1 MLTRAG
7 VVLLAACGLLPCTAV
22 GSEAAKEPLREEIAI
37 QQAIYQTRGES
48 VPQGYVIDR
57 SLLAYVSL
65 LPAGFDRALA
75 SLRPSDRW
83 LDIGAGQGEAIL
95 DYYTPRY
102 DAMHPEGQ
110 AQRGKKAHAVAMSI
124 EDRRTA
130 RWQKTAATLG
140 PSQIRYLHGKR
151 LREYPNEELG
161 KFKLITD
168 LTGGFSYTRYLSVF
182 IQKVLD
188 ILELHGEFYSLLLDV
203 QLEDGSQRAV
213 AKDVQLLTEIE
224 NADGSEGT
232 VCSWLK
238 SIACVQVTCEADTR
252 MGRPIELYRIR
263 KVCETVKVHA
273 LQLVSFQAGTP
284 PQRRFS
290 AKTLT
295 AK

>member
-1 MLTRAG
+1 MLTRVG
-7 VVLLAACGLLPCTAV
+7 IVLLAACGLLPCTAA
-22 GSEAAKEPLREEIAI
+22 GSEAAKEPQREEIARH
-37 QQAIYQTRGES
+37 QAIYQTRGES

-65 LPAGFDRALA
+65 LPPGFDRALA

-95 DYYTPRY
+95 DYYTQRY

-110 AQRGKKAHAVAMSI
+110 SQRGRKAHAVAMSI

-130 RWQKTAATLG
+130 RWEKTEATLG
-140 PSQIRYLHGKR
+140 PSQIHYLHGKR
-151 LREYPNEELG
+151 LREYSNEDLG
-161 KFKLITD
+161 KFRLITD
-168 LTGGFSYTRYLSVF
+168 LTGGFSYTRYLSIF

-203 QLEDGSQRAV
+203 QLADGSQRAV

-224 NADGSEGT
+224 NADGSDGS

-238 SIACVQVTCEADTR
+238 SIACVEVTCEADTR
-252 MGRPIELYRIR
+252 LGRPIELYRMR
-263 KVCETVKVHA
+263 KVCETVKVPA
-273 LQLVSFQAGTP
+273 LQLISFQAGTP

>member
-1 MLTRAG
+1 MRA
-7 VVLLAACGLLPCTAV
+7 VTIIVLAACCLLPHGGAA
-22 GSEAAKEPLREEIAI
+22 SEAPKEPLQGEIVK

-65 LPAGFDRALA
+65 LPPGFDRALA

-102 DAMHPEGQ
+102 DAMHPEGH
-110 AQRGKKAHAVAMSI
+110 AQRGKKAQAVAISI

-130 RWQKTAATLG
+130 RWEKTTASLG
-140 PSQIRYLHGKR
+140 ANQIRYLHGKR
-151 LREYPNEELG
+151 LREYSSEELG
-161 KFKLITD
+161 RFRLITD
-168 LTGGFSYTRYLSVF
+168 LAGGFSYTRYLSLF
-182 IQKVLD
+182 IEKVLD
-188 ILELHGEFYSLLLDV
+188 LLELHGEFYSLLLDV
-203 QLEDGSQRAV
+203 QLEDASQRSV
-213 AKDVQLLTEIE
+213 AKDVQLITEIE
-224 NADGSEGT
+224 TDDGAHGT
-232 VCSWLK
+232 VCTWLK

-252 MGRPIELYRIR
+252 MGRPIELYRVR
-263 KVCETVKVHA
+263 KVCETVKVPA
-273 LQLVSFQAGTP
+273 LHLVSFQAGTP

-290 AKTLT
+290 ARTLT

>member
-1 MLTRAG
+1 MLRTAG
-7 VVLLAACGLLPCTAV
+7 TVLLAACCLLPRV
-22 GSEAAKEPLREEIAI
+22 GAASEAGNAPLREEIAK
-37 QQAIYQTRGES
+37 QQAIYQARGEG

-110 AQRGKKAHAVAMSI
+110 TQRGKKAHAVAISI

-130 RWQKTAATLG
+130 RWEKTAATLG
-140 PSQIRYLHGKR
+140 SNQIRYLHGKR
-151 LREYPNEELG
+151 LREYSSDELG

-168 LTGGFSYTRYLSVF
+168 LAGGFSYTRYLSAF
-182 IQKVLD
+182 IEKVLEL
-188 ILELHGEFYSLLLDV
+188 LELHGEFYALLLDV
-203 QLEDGSQRAV
+203 QLEERSQRSV
-213 AKDVQLLTEIE
+213 SKDVQLLTEIE
-224 NADGSEGT
+224 NADGTDGT

-238 SIACVQVTCEADTR
+238 SIACAQVTCEADTR

-263 KVCETVKVHA
+263 KACEAVKVPA

-290 AKTLT
+290 AKRLT